1 MLTLS
6 KDLFTKF
13 IYVSMLRLRNC
24 ESSQKQEKF
33 AEIVAIT
40 ECSLI
45 ITDLQ
50 NKESRKQPFRKN
62 LPVKLVDGRMS
73 VKEGKVF
80 SYLI

>member
-33 AEIVAIT
+33 AEIIAIT

-73 VKEGKVF
+73 VKEEKVF

>member
-73 VKEGKVF
+73 VKEEKVF

>member
-1 MLTLS
+1 MLH
-6 KDLFTKF
+6 
-13 IYVSMLRLRNC
+13 LRNC

-73 VKEGKVF
+73 VKEEKVF

>member
-62 LPVKLVDGRMS
+62 LPVKLADGRMS
-73 VKEGKVF
+73 VKEEKVF